1 MVDFIVEFTLPE
13 QGLKTKYW
21 IAYANSSTITGL
33 GGSRCSYHLM
43 KKDILKRGVE
53 SQFQSNNNEAEYE
66 IVLTSLRIAKAL
78 GAKEFKLK
86 TDSKLVVGQ
95 TTNEYEGER
104 GKNAKELKTNSTVS

>member
-1 MVDFIVEFTLPE
+1 
-13 QGLKTKYW
+13 
-21 IAYANSSTITGL
+21 
-33 GGSRCSYHLM
+33 M

-104 GKNAKELKTNSTVS
+104 GKNAKELKTNSTVSWLLLQCQDWTDPKGKQLRSWKNCLG